1 MVAAGTGASVLG
13 RSLPIAIAIIALLSI
28 VILSY
33 RQTIRAYSQGGGSYI
48 VARGNLGLL
57 LALVA
62 GGSLMIDYILI
73 VAVS

>member
-1 MVAAGTGASVLG
+1 MVATGTGASVLG
-13 RSLPIAIAIIALLSI
+13 WSLPVAIAIIALLII

-33 RQTIRAYSQGGGSYI
+33 RQTIRAYPQGGGSCI

-57 LALVA
+57 PALVA